1 MEGEFKKVAARTSE
15 THQER
20 TLMLVRK
27 KILKI
32 LFMTCSP
39 QGYGY
44 HQRENTGFRLF
55 TEVKPCWTGV
65 ISGWVTI

>member
-27 KILKI
+27 KSPKI
-32 LFMTCSP
+32 LFITCSP
-39 QGYGY
+39 QITVPERFT
-44 HQRENTGFRLF
+44 RERR
-55 TEVKPCWTGV
+55 
-65 ISGWVTI
+65 